1 MELGTRE
8 LLTFGTVLAG
18 LASGWAMIKS
28 RLAQQRTQISK
39 LSKLL
44 QNIELR
50 MDKVESDKNVVQ
62 NQLGTITA
70 ILAPANLKK
79 MSERDGAIE
88 ERLKSLERET
98 AAQRSMHNDKHP
110 KVE

>member
-1 MELGTRE
+1 VELGTRE
-8 LLTFGTVLAG
+8 LLTFGTVLGG

-28 RLAQQRTQISK
+28 QLSQQKTLLSK

-44 QNIELR
+44 QGIELR

-62 NQLGTITA
+62 GTITS
-70 ILAPANLKK
+70 ILAPDKLKK

>member
-8 LLTFGTVLAG
+8 LLTFGTVLGG

-28 RLAQQRTQISK
+28 QLSQQKTLLSK

-44 QNIELR
+44 QGIELR

-98 AAQRSMHNDKHP
+98 TAQRSMHNDKHP

>member
-1 MELGTRE
+1 VELGTRE
-8 LLTFGTVLAG
+8 LLTFGTVLGG

-28 RLAQQRTQISK
+28 QLSQQKTQLTK

-98 AAQRSMHNDKHP
+98 AAQRSMHNDQHP